1 MFRQFPIIA
10 QEWSIQKRWMQ
21 SFRVGGYRGLN
32 EKCSPQVHVFEHLVT
47 ASGADGDDYEI
58 FRIWSL
64 AAGSMSLGGG
74 GLESLYL
81 QPLPVPF
88 LLLITSV
95 M

>member
-1 MFRQFPIIA
+1 MYLTMHR
-10 QEWSIQKRWMQ
+10 SI
-21 SFRVGGYRGLN
+21 SEHGNCGGLN

-64 AAGSMSLGGG
+64 AAGSMSLGGV

-81 QPLPVPF
+81 HPLPVPF

>member
-1 MFRQFPIIA
+1 M
-10 QEWSIQKRWMQ
+10 
-21 SFRVGGYRGLN
+21 
-32 EKCSPQVHVFEHLVT
+32 FEHLVT

-64 AAGSMSLGGG
+64 AAGSMSLGGV

-81 QPLPVPF
+81 HPLPVPF